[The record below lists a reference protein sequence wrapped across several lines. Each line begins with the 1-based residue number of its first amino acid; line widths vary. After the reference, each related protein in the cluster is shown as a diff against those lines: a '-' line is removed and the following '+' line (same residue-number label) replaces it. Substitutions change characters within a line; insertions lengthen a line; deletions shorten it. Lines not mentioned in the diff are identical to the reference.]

1 MIQDIAPHNYDIT
14 YRNVTVKD
22 NDVMLI
28 YRNNQMLCCMD
39 GDEIEYPKVS
49 DIAEV
54 CNEVKEKAK
63 FLFRIDDNDYFEL
76 RKLEIEPF
84 GKWRYL
90 EKDRIREIKPMWKA
104 FAAITGF
111 QIHNWY
117 TNTKFCGRCGTKM
130 SAPGNERAMKCPEC
144 GKIYY
149 PQICPSVIV
158 GVTDGDKLLMT
169 KYAAR
174 HSTYRRYALIAGY
187 GEVGESLEATVIRE
201 VEEEVGLR
209 VKNIRYF
216 ASQPWSFSDT
226 LLVGFFCDVEG
237 SREVTLDEDE
247 LSVAEWLT
255 REEIPEESA
264 NSSFSLTGA
273 MIKAFKDGE
282 V

>member
-1 MIQDIAPHNYDIT
+1 
-14 YRNVTVKD
+14 
-22 NDVMLI
+22 
-28 YRNNQMLCCMD
+28 
-39 GDEIEYPKVS
+39 
-49 DIAEV
+49 
-54 CNEVKEKAK
+54 
-63 FLFRIDDNDYFEL
+63 
-76 RKLEIEPF
+76 
-84 GKWRYL
+84 
-90 EKDRIREIKPMWKA
+90 
-104 FAAITGF
+104 
-111 QIHNWY
+111 
-117 TNTKFCGRCGTKM
+117 
-130 SAPGNERAMKCPEC
+130 MKCPEC

-209 VKNIRYF
+209 VKNMRYF